1 MGTVDNTGAVNETCR
16 KLEGNCAMSDA
27 LKRQAAEAA
36 MGEIRSGMRIGL
48 GTGST
53 ARHFVDLLGAEV
65 AEGFECLCVP
75 TSEATAM
82 QARSL
87 DIPLTT
93 LDDIDGL
100 DVTVDGADEID
111 RSFRLIKGGGGALLR
126 EKIVAAASERM
137 VVIAD
142 DAKLVETLGK
152 FPLPVEVNP
161 FGLAATT
168 RAVQQVME
176 RFGAEGA
183 LTLRQRDGATFT
195 TDGGHYILDASFG
208 RISDA
213 EALSRALLD
222 IPGVVQHG
230 LFLDLCR
237 EAYLAA
243 PDGVIRLSEQ

>member
-1 MGTVDNTGAVNETCR
+1 
-16 KLEGNCAMSDA
+16 MSDA
-27 LKRQAAEAA
+27 LKRRAAEAA
-36 MGEIRSGMRIGL
+36 MTEIRSGMRIGL

-65 AEGFECLCVP
+65 AKGFECLCVP
-75 TSEATAM
+75 TSEETAA
-82 QARSL
+82 QAL
-87 DIPLTT
+87 ALGIPLTT
-93 LDDIDGL
+93 LDDIDSL
-100 DVTVDGADEID
+100 DVTIDGADEID
-111 RSFRLIKGGGGALLR
+111 REFRLIKGAGGALLR
-126 EKIVAAASERM
+126 EKIVAAASARM

-142 DAKLVETLGK
+142 ESKLVETLGA
-152 FPLPVEVNP
+152 FPLSIEVNP

-168 RAVQQVME
+168 RAVRQVMD
-176 RFGAEGA
+176 RFSAQGG
-183 LTLRQRDGATFT
+183 LDLRRMDGTTFT

-213 EALSRALLD
+213 EALSLALLD

-243 PDGVIRLSEQ
+243 PDGVIRLSDR